1 MILVIILLYFF
12 LSIIALLIATYTDLK
27 ERMVYNKLTYTLIG
41 AGLGLKIIES
51 IKAESIEPLLFAIGA
66 GAIAFGVSYLLWKL
80 GVWAGGD
87 VKLVTALAIVN
98 PVNYAVLAN
107 AIQLTNWPFTTIE
120 LPIFSFSLILY
131 SALAVFPLGIL
142 MSFTALRKHPE
153 IIGKTFEIMKDKSK
167 NLLGLGILIAG
178 LKLSIE
184 QLAVTEFLIFPA
196 LIIISALPR
205 KIRYLF
211 VISVG
216 IVGLVLNYE
225 IFIMDAAFVFFPL
238 LIGYWF
244 WKLYNE
250 TREYAFKETIKISDL
265 EEGMISDVYMVQKKE
280 KIELVEGPSIKRVI
294 KNLMNNKIESSL
306 EDFQIKGKIIGG
318 PSQAGGFTE
327 EDVAMLKEKAKKGL
341 APKEIKVRKT
351 MAFVPAIFIAYIA
364 LQLTGDFLW
373 NLILG

>member
-66 GAIAFGVSYLLWKL
+66 GAIAFGVSYLLWKI

-98 PVNYAVLAN
+98 PINYAVLAN

-120 LPIFSFSLILY
+120 LPIFSFSIILY

-153 IIGKTFEIMKDKSK
+153 VLGKTFEIMKDKSK

-184 QLAVTEFLIFPA
+184 QLAVTDFLIFPA
-196 LIIISALPR
+196 LIIISTLPR

-211 VISVG
+211 VASIG
-216 IVGLVLNYE
+216 IVGLILNYE
-225 IFIMDAAFVFFPL
+225 IFIMNAAFVFFPL

-244 WKLYNE
+244 WKLYAE
-250 TREYAFKETIKISDL
+250 TKEYAFKETIKISDL
-265 EEGMISDVYMVQKKE
+265 EEGMISDAYMVQKKE

-306 EDFQIKGKIIGG
+306 KDFQIKGKII
-318 PSQAGGFTE
+318 SWET
-327 EDVAMLKEKAKKGL
+327 V
-341 APKEIKVRKT
+341 
-351 MAFVPAIFIAYIA
+351 
-364 LQLTGDFLW
+364 
-373 NLILG
+373 